1 MSDSTSIS
9 SLPNAVVS
17 EPKQVQK
24 LGTNNVKL
32 EVKEHISNQSSQQQV
47 AQSPPTQ
54 QKLPIAPQEVDPNA
68 MNRVLSVYLV

>member
-32 EVKEHISNQSSQQQV
+32 EVKELKKV
-47 AQSPPTQ
+47 R
-54 QKLPIAPQEVDPNA
+54 KQE
-68 MNRVLSVYLV
+68 RK